1 MGNWNTIPKHKLLK
15 KSTLISIIRKNKNSP
30 KEVVVVVVERERVYS
45 QFLCGKNMDWMEEMI
60 SNLYKIKWEGKESN
74 YKKEKMMNEV

>member
-30 KEVVVVVVERERVYS
+30 KEVIVVVVVVERERERVLTIFVWEKYG
-45 QFLCGKNMDWMEEMI
+45 LNRKND
-60 SNLYKIKWEGKESN
+60 IKFIQN
-74 YKKEKMMNEV
+74 KMRRKRVKL